1 MTRIGALV
9 VLTVVGSACGGGG
22 GPVGSPSPASSIAG
36 TWRGT
41 ITFTKPAPQTV
52 ATTWT
57 FTPVAQTSGTTYEVT
72 ATWLAVST
80 RAMTAAVIG
89 SQFSTSGVYPS
100 PLGCDGTVGGN
111 GTVDPGKIDTS
122 FGGSSSCDSVFE
134 GHMLLTR

>member
-57 FTPVAQTSGTTYEVT
+57 FTPTALTSGMGFE
-72 ATWLAVST
+72 AQASWLSVST
-80 RAMTAAVIG
+80 RALTASVVG
-89 SQFSTSGVYPS
+89 SQFSAGGVYPS
-100 PLGCDGTVGGN
+100 PLGCDGTVGSY
-111 GTVDPGKIDTS
+111 GTADARTIDATFS
-122 FGGSSSCDSVFE
+122 GSSSCDSVFE
-134 GHMLLTR
+134 GHMVLTR